1 MSMDNKTKISKE
13 NKIKELWQ
21 KELKKRSRQNK
32 IYE

>member
-1 MSMDNKTKISKE
+1 MDNKTKISKE
-13 NKIKELWQ
+13 NKIKEPWQ